1 MMGNRGGADCWWV
14 WLLYR
19 YRSSVGGAGGY
30 RKCEGRNIVGS
41 LPSSSSLTADW
52 RFHLVL
58 RGKKGCMVTMETR
71 YNVKRSVT
79 HCLKL
84 HQLLIMLNH

>member
-1 MMGNRGGADCWWV
+1 MRGNRGGADCWWV

-41 LPSSSSLTADW
+41 LPSSSSPTADW

-58 RGKKGCMVTMETR
+58 RKKKAEWLPWKPG
-71 YNVKRSVT
+71 
-79 HCLKL
+79 
-84 HQLLIMLNH
+84 IMSKDQSLTA